1 VNPRRILLEAGLLT
15 FFAAGAI
22 WFLTWLSLRWP
33 SDGTL
38 GWFQRNT
45 GLLIAAVLLYF
56 PLLASWW
63 KGIPAFDLGLRRPPL
78 RQSLWLVLL
87 WILVSYPPF
96 YLVWG
101 LVQLRYLGRTFHLEL
116 PPDFHNV
123 VLFQLLGIALPEEVF
138 FRGYLQDRL
147 NHVFGRPWRL
157 WGAELGPGLFL
168 TALLFMLCHLLLAV
182 NWVRVAIF
190 FPALLF
196 GWMRERTG
204 SLLAPVLFHAL
215 SNLTFIAAQASF
227 HFGP

>member
-1 VNPRRILLEAGLLT
+1 MSASATRRRILIEALAFTLV
-15 FFAAGAI
+15 AAAATTLILHGQ
-22 WFLTWLSLRWP
+22 P
-33 SDGTL
+33 S
-38 GWFQRNT
+38 WVRHNR
-45 GLLIAAVLLYF
+45 GLLIAAVWLYL
-56 PLLASWW
+56 PLLIAWQER
-63 KGIPAFDLGLRRPPL
+63 IPLSSLGLGRPPL
-78 RQSLWLVLL
+78 GQSLMLVLF
-87 WILVSYPPF
+87 WVLVSYPPF

-101 LVQLRYLGRTFHLEL
+101 LVQLRYLGRTFHLEW
-116 PPDFHNV
+116 PPAFGNV
-123 VLFQLLGIALPEEVF
+123 ILVQFLAIALPEEVF